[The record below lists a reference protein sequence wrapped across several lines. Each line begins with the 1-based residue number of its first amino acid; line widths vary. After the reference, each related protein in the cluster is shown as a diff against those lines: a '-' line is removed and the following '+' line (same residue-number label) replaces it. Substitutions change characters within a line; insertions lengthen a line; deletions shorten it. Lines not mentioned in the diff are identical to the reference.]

1 MTTCIFIAI
10 PKDYDI
16 SYSSTEKLLCAVDGN
31 WYRDKKKKL
40 FKVQKTR
47 VLTAL
52 DILNGISLSYLFLPR
67 LGNHCG
73 RYGRE
78 TINVRGSR

>member
-31 WYRDKKKKL
+31 WYRDQKKKK
-40 FKVQKTR
+40 KKAVQSSENKSIDCFGYSKWNISIIPLPPKTWKP
-47 VLTAL
+47 LWK
-52 DILNGISLSYLFLPR
+52 IW
-67 LGNHCG
+67 
-73 RYGRE
+73 
-78 TINVRGSR
+78 

>member
-1 MTTCIFIAI
+1 MEI
-10 PKDYDI
+10 D
-16 SYSSTEKLLCAVDGN
+16 TEI
-31 WYRDKKKKL
+31 KKKL

-47 VLTAL
+47 VLTAF

-78 TINVRGSR
+78 NINVRGSR